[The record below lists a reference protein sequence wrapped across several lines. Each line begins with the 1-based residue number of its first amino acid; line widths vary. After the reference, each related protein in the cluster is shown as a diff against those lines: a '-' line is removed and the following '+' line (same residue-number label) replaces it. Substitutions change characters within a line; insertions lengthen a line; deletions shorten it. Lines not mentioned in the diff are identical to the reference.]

1 MTGGEPAD
9 AARDGRCAC
18 KVGRT
23 AGNVGVRNLDDEL
36 RERHREGASLRDL
49 ERFVN
54 RRILERALE
63 NAAPAVI
70 GDVDAIYDALAG
82 DDVSAGRRTEVRQ
95 RLAGAGVD
103 VDRLLDEF
111 VSYGTVR
118 THLRECL
125 DVETDRRTE
134 LSVEDA
140 RGTIEW
146 ARSRSNGIVERT
158 LERLVAADEVAGGD
172 LSVSGTVRVTCD
184 GCGASLPV
192 EEFLATGGCACG
204 PSGSG

>member
-1 MTGGEPAD
+1 MAGGETTD

-23 AGNVGVRNLDDEL
+23 ARNVGARDLDAEL
-36 RERHREGASLRDL
+36 RERHRKGDSLRDL

-54 RRILERALE
+54 RGLLERALE
-63 NAAPAVI
+63 DAAPAVI
-70 GDVDAIYDALAG
+70 GDVDAIYDALTG
-82 DDVSAGRRTEVRQ
+82 DDVSAGRRTEVRE
-95 RLAGAGVD
+95 RLTGAGVD
-103 VDRLLDEF
+103 VDRLLEEF

-125 DVETDRRTE
+125 DVETDRRTS
-134 LSVEDA
+134 LSVDDA

-146 ARSRSNGIVERT
+146 ARSRSDGIVERT

-172 LSVSGTVRVTCD
+172 LAVSGTVRVTCD
-184 GCGASLPV
+184 DCGTSLPV
-192 EEFLATGGCACG
+192 EEFLTAGGCACEADG
-204 PSGSG
+204 AG